1 MSLQRRLTI
10 FFVAIVIFP
19 LAIVGFVV
27 QRIVA
32 GEIDKRSEMALPA
45 AIGGVVVTFEER
57 WQTVDDR
64 LKATFTDD
72 ELSGVAGSATAL
84 EQYLQDEL
92 MSDEGLDFVFYV
104 APSGAVAGSAMDTP
118 DFVPGF
124 RRPSAEEIVGR
135 EGAWPGFVSS
145 SLPVGS
151 TGGTLVGGFW
161 LDAGIL
167 RRSDLG
173 DVSLSMVADGKV
185 FASTLPLYSQKR
197 VGVTFSDTFRADL
210 DKEVMARA
218 RELSNGVS
226 VLASIPADRGNA
238 ASNGLLLS
246 ILILLI
252 LALIGTGALAM
263 LLARLIIKPLDEVSL
278 AAQAVSEGR
287 FDQRIPVRSRDEVGR
302 LAVAFNE
309 MTDRLAATIGELSSS
324 RDMLRRAVRRVGET
338 LRSTHDMQQLF
349 ESILNTTAD
358 AAGADSAV
366 VWVFT
371 PTREELYPAL
381 ARGITRSSLGRVK
394 VGEGVVG
401 FAAERA
407 INVVLPARDGGPR
420 PTHSEPLSP
429 VSIAMPLYS
438 EERIVAVLV
447 AYRDEATRRFTNE
460 DTETLTFL
468 AEQAG
473 VAIEN
478 ALLHEEAQRLSLTDG
493 LTGIYNRR
501 YFQMNFRGVLATSVR
516 FDRKFSVLM
525 VDLDHFKQIND
536 TYGHNR
542 GDAILIEFSKRV
554 SAALR
559 EVDTFARY
567 GGEEFVCL
575 LSETDM
581 QGAVT
586 AAEKILD
593 AIRSEPFG
601 GPGETPV
608 RLTVSVGI
616 ASFPGHGETFTTLID
631 AADRGL
637 YRAKAEGRDRART
650 PGDPPPGLRIAK

>member
-1 MSLQRRLTI
+1 
-10 FFVAIVIFP
+10 V
-19 LAIVGFVV
+19 
-27 QRIVA
+27 
-32 GEIDKRSEMALPA
+32 
-45 AIGGVVVTFEER
+45 
-57 WQTVDDR
+57 
-64 LKATFTDD
+64 
-72 ELSGVAGSATAL
+72 
-84 EQYLQDEL
+84 
-92 MSDEGLDFVFYV
+92 
-104 APSGAVAGSAMDTP
+104 DTP

-124 RRPSAEEIVGR
+124 KRPSPEEIVER
-135 EGAWPGFVSS
+135 EGAWPGFVSAS
-145 SLPVGS
+145 VP
-151 TGGTLVGGFW
+151 TIGGTLVGGFW
-161 LDAGIL
+161 LDSGII
-167 RRSDLG
+167 RRPDLG
-173 DVSLSMVADGKV
+173 DVSLSIVADGKV
-185 FASTLPLYSQKR
+185 FASTLPLKSRKT
-197 VGVTFSDTFRADL
+197 VGVTFSETFKADL
-210 DKEVMARA
+210 DKEVTARA

-238 ASNGLLLS
+238 ASNSLLIS
-246 ILILLI
+246 ILVLLI
-252 LALIGTGALAM
+252 LALIGTAALAM

-302 LAVAFNE
+302 LAVAFNQ

-358 AAGADSAV
+358 AAGADAAV

-407 INVVLPARDGGPR
+407 MNVVLPARDGGPR
-420 PTHSEPLSP
+420 PASNEPLAP

-438 EERIVAVLV
+438 DERIVAVLV
-447 AYRDEATRRFTNE
+447 AYRDEAIRRFTTE

-601 GPGETPV
+601 GRGETPV
-608 RLTVSVGI
+608 RLTVSIGI

-637 YRAKAEGRDRART
+637 YRAKAEGRDRARI